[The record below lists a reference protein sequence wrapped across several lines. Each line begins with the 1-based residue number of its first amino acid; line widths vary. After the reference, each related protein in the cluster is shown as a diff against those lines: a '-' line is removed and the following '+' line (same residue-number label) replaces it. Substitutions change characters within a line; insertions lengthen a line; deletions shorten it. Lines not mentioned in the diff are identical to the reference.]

1 MLFPSSSG
9 ADPDTPRHG
18 RAASAAAPLRGRG
31 TSWLI
36 AHRFERLE
44 RQQEDDGWGD
54 SPAQDEVGGAEAD
67 EGAEELPRTDVSQ
80 PSHPRTRVTSEAAR
94 SILTRNDS
102 PDVPFEWAINPYR
115 GCEHGCIYC
124 YARPT
129 HSYLNLSPGLDFETQ
144 LIAKTHA
151 ADLLRQA
158 LRRRGYRPS
167 PINLGSA
174 TDVYQP
180 IERQWRL
187 TRQLLE
193 VLLEANHPCTLVTKS
208 AGVLRDLDLLAEL
221 ARRRLLLVFVSVT
234 SLDRSLSR
242 ILEPR
247 ASAPQRRLEAIGR
260 LAAAG
265 VWVGVNVAP
274 IIPFINEPEIEQ
286 ILQAAAGAGARSAHW
301 TVVRLPWE
309 VNPLFQHWLQ
319 THFPDRAERVMAR
332 IRDLRG
338 GRDYDASFS
347 QRMKGGGL
355 WSELIR
361 QRVEKA
367 AARFGLQRQTPELD
381 LSAFVPPAA
390 GAIEDRL
397 SRAPAASAGQGRLF

>member
-1 MLFPSSSG
+1 MSSP
-9 ADPDTPRHG
+9 AEPPRLPG
-18 RAASAAAPLRGRG
+18 TAGPNRPTVPVAPLRGRG
-31 TSWLI
+31 TSWSI
-36 AHRFERLE
+36 SHRFERLE
-44 RQQEDDGWGD
+44 REEEDDGWGAQ
-54 SPAQDEVGGAEAD
+54 PAEQEEGSG
-67 EGAEELPRTDVSQ
+67 EGAPRSPGPKTQVKQ
-80 PSHPRTRVTSEAAR
+80 EAAR

-144 LIAKTHA
+144 LFAKTHA
-151 ADLLRQA
+151 ADLLRKA
-158 LRRRGYRPS
+158 LRRRSYRPS

-286 ILQAAAGAGARSAHW
+286 ILRAAAGAGARSAHW

-319 THFPDRAERVMAR
+319 SHFPDRAERVMAR

-338 GRDYDASFS
+338 GRDYDAAFS

-367 AARFGLQRQTPELD
+367 AARFGLQRQTPALD
-381 LSAFVPPAA
+381 LDAFVPPAPA
-390 GAIEDRL
+390 ATEAFPQRGG
-397 SRAPAASAGQGRLF
+397 APAKGQGRLF